1 MSATLDTTTLS
12 DSLEGLSVADAMHVG
27 LVTCPPEASLRTV
40 ARLLATYRVHVVLV
54 FPRHEADAGHVSSWK
69 VISDVDIA
77 WAASALDLDNTTAAA
92 LTGGPIRCVQ
102 PEQSLTSAVMTMLT
116 VGVTHVIV
124 VDRPHGRPVGILST
138 HDVARAIAGQTPRPA
153 TMA

>member
-12 DSLEGLSVADAMHVG
+12 DSLQGLSVADAMHSG

-40 ARLLATYRVHVVLV
+40 ARLLATYRVHGVVV
-54 FPRHEADAGHVSSWK
+54 FPRHEADAGPVSAWK

-77 WAASALDLDNTTAAA
+77 WAASTLDLDAATAAD
-92 LTGGPIRCVQ
+92 LTGGAVRCVQ
-102 PEQSLTSAVMTMLT
+102 PDQSLASAVTMMLT

-138 HDVARAIAGQTPRPA
+138 LDVARAIAEQAPPQTRVA
-153 TMA
+153 